1 MKSICAFQVEKKR
14 KETEEKREV
23 TLDVMPI
30 KCLPEPYISD
40 RVWSKTK
47 IFRRARVFSFLQCR
61 EAIRMFT
68 LALNP
73 CL

>member
-1 MKSICAFQVEKKR
+1 MRLRLRKKR
-14 KETEEKREV
+14 KETEEKKKEV
-23 TLDVMPI
+23 TLDVLPI
-30 KCLPEPYISD
+30 KCLLEPYISD